1 MNILITG
8 ITGFFGRNFVKYL
21 LEKNISCNIIGISL
35 NLNKINDFN
44 QLFPEIKIYQLDLGS
59 NNFEEVL
66 DSIVKDN
73 NINYIVH
80 SAAIKQL
87 DICEKNPIL
96 ALRINSI
103 SSNIISKVSKK
114 NDIKNVI
121 AISTNKVNNFN
132 NIYGISK
139 YLMEETILVNNFS
152 IYKGVNF
159 FWSDGSVLDIWFN
172 KYKNNEILSL
182 RNPNQ
187 IRYFNTI
194 DQICETIYN
203 NLNSGNNIILPESV
217 YVINLLDLFNAFT
230 EYFGYDKYEVTE
242 QYSFEPEI
250 DIIDNNII
258 KIQLSKQNIINL
270 IDTHMKSKV

>member
-8 ITGFFGRNFVKYL
+8 ISGFFGRNFVKYL
-21 LEKNISCNIIGISL
+21 LEKNIICNIVGTSL
-35 NLNKINDFN
+35 NLNKIHGFN
-44 QLFPEIKIYQLDLGS
+44 KLFPTIKVYQLDLGS
-59 NNFEEVL
+59 NNFEDML
-66 DSIVKDN
+66 DSIIQN
-73 NINYIVH
+73 HNINYIVH

-87 DICEKNPIL
+87 DVCEKNPVM

-103 SSNIISKVSKK
+103 SSNIIAKISKK
-114 NDIKNVI
+114 NGIKNVI
-121 AISTNKVNNFN
+121 GISTNKVNNFN

-139 YLMEETILVNNFS
+139 YLMEETILTNNYS

-159 FWSDGSVLDIWFN
+159 FWSDGSVLDVWFN
-172 KYKNNEILSL
+172 KYKNNETLSL

-187 IRYFNTI
+187 VRYFNTI

-203 NLNSGNNIILPESV
+203 NLNSGTTIILPESV

-230 EYFGYDKYEVTE
+230 EYFSYDKYEITE

-250 DIIDNNII
+250 DTIDKNII
-258 KIQLSKQNIINL
+258 KIQLSKQDIINL
-270 IDTHMKSKV
+270 IDTHMKLKV

>member
-21 LEKNISCNIIGISL
+21 LEKNITCNIIGTSL
-35 NLNKINDFN
+35 NLNKINSFN
-44 QLFPEIKIYQLDLGS
+44 QLFPTIKVYQLDLSS
-59 NNFEEVL
+59 NNLEEIL
-66 DSIVKDN
+66 NSIIKNN

-87 DICEKNPIL
+87 DICEKNPIM

-114 NDIKNVI
+114 NGIKNVI

-139 YLMEETILVNNFS
+139 YLMEETILTNNFS

-172 KYKNNEILSL
+172 KYKNNETLSL

-194 DQICETIYN
+194 DQICKTIFN
-203 NLNSGNNIILPESV
+203 NLNSCTNIILPESV

-230 EYFGYDKYEVTE
+230 EYFGYNKYEITE

-250 DIIDNNII
+250 DIIDKNITQ
-258 KIQLSKQNIINL
+258 IQLSKQDIINL
-270 IDTHMKSKV
+270 IDTHMKSKI